1 MMKMRHIFTLLLLCH
16 VCLHNMVNTRTVCSR
31 PPPVEG
37 SEVSG
42 GQRVFEP
49 GEQATLR
56 CIQGY
61 TPTGGSRKMT
71 CTITG
76 KWTDRSLKCTLKRCP
91 TPDPPANGKVYFTS
105 IVFQSTIN
113 YTCNEGY
120 VLHGNNSCE
129 CLHTAIWSN
138 PTPLCKPVKCGLPV
152 IPKYAKI
159 IYDKVFTGN
168 TTEFGLGVTYKCLP
182 PLALF
187 GNERGYCTANRTWT
201 DPPTCHGGFQYH
213 QHSECNSPRLL
224 STHSGLQHSP
234 TVISSCN
241 DSARRHYQRSFQHK
255 RTLQL
260 PSTNHAVLSPRPAP
274 HSFR

>member
-201 DPPTCHGGFQYH
+201 DPPTCHEVSCKVPPTIENGFIT
-213 QHSECNSPRLL
+213 S
-224 STHSGLQHSP
+224 
-234 TVISSCN
+234 
-241 DSARRHYQRSFQHK
+241 
-255 RTLQL
+255 
-260 PSTNHAVLSPRPAP
+260 AVLKQYGYMARIKYGCSKGYVLDGPMEVVCNKSGHWSEKPVCINA
-274 HSFR
+274 